1 MKEGEKKW
9 WFAPEVSGS
18 EKDKIMK
25 HEKYGKFLADDLASL
40 LEYAEEKKPQLE
52 SLENKEIV
60 EEVDKNLILQEQKFD
75 SLIFQ
80 VRSNEDTYERLNKNM
95 QEISDQITELEDY
108 YKKTITKK
116 EEELDAKVDIFVFE
130 KVTEDMQKKSLP
142 WYRRFIQNAIDM
154 LKKDDEEYENKLK
167 ELHQEVNW
175 LNKKREKQ
183 IQERMELIKKYD
195 KLQDEVIVVLTE
207 RKPLLN
213 QLADLNT
220 NVLKLEYFRENLEEG
235 KKLS

>member
-154 LKKDDEEYENKLK
+154 LKK
-167 ELHQEVNW
+167 
-175 LNKKREKQ
+175 
-183 IQERMELIKKYD
+183 YD